1 MMAMGWSMYYEGM
14 EAMRVAR
21 NYAKAAKRSLQKV
34 QSLTQ
39 AWGCLHVAKYRIP
52 GVLFKVLYFMAARG
66 LFEHTEDI
74 QNDNFWWI
82 LMLIHDNSWSPVAP
96 NPKGISSKNFCKD
109 AVGHANTAA
118 VTTLF
123 NRKIERAAPIG
134 AFAARTLTVVP
145 EDETMLEGA
154 TTVQPTLFEE
164 FGDEWETELEEA
176 TTVQPD
182 APYEPTELP
191 FADEELHEWDA
202 LS

>member
-1 MMAMGWSMYYEGM
+1 M
-14 EAMRVAR
+14 
-21 NYAKAAKRSLQKV
+21 
-34 QSLTQ
+34 
-39 AWGCLHVAKYRIP
+39 
-52 GVLFKVLYFMAARG
+52 
-66 LFEHTEDI
+66 
-74 QNDNFWWI
+74 
-82 LMLIHDNSWSPVAP
+82 
-96 NPKGISSKNFCKD
+96 
-109 AVGHANTAA
+109 
-118 VTTLF
+118 F